1 MLFNDST
8 IVLSILLPDLLIRAV
23 TSWTP
28 GTLALPDVILPTALF
43 SLLTFVTNGILQ
55 LTMFCL
61 NGMIAPAEMAHML
74 MGLTPNVIAAMP
86 MGLIISFGYSSDVNM
101 WIVFLMLFPL
111 LLARYAWKLY
121 LDSEGARSRLIRA
134 FINSI
139 EAKDKYTQ
147 GHSERVADYAV
158 QIARRMKLG
167 HHQIQLLRQGAVLH
181 DIGKIGIADR
191 ILNKPGRLDEEEME
205 AIRRHPLIGV
215 QILKEVGLED
225 EVLELVRSHHERYDG
240 GGYPE
245 GKPASELSLET
256 RILCAADAYDAMMS
270 DRPYRKS
277 LTQEEVFDILRRC
290 KGTQFDPDVIDALI
304 AAVGK

>member
-1 MLFNDST
+1 M
-8 IVLSILLPDLLIRAV
+8 PA
-23 TSWTP
+23 
-28 GTLALPDVILPTALF
+28 GTVPETAY
-43 SLLTFVTNGILQ
+43 Q
-55 LTMFCL
+55 
-61 NGMIAPAEMAHML
+61 
-74 MGLTPNVIAAMP
+74 
-86 MGLIISFGYSSDVNM
+86 
-101 WIVFLMLFPL
+101 
-111 LLARYAWKLY
+111 
-121 LDSEGARSRLIRA
+121 
-134 FINSI
+134 
-139 EAKDKYTQ
+139 KY
-147 GHSERVADYAV
+147 D
-158 QIARRMKLG
+158 
-167 HHQIQLLRQGAVLH
+167 HQIQLLRQGAVLH